1 MLLIKCLNLYCSGHG
16 KLPFERLPSV
26 RMELLQFLLQDSGG
40 PKSQTGASLTSTG
53 AYLHLHYLLELDTE
67 STLDVLR
74 IAFVEDDGFRDTTV
88 DNLKD
93 NDLNA
98 DDQNMLVQN
107 TVDALVIV
115 LDIDI
120 SQTVRSCGSDD
131 TAKVVWP
138 SKKDIGHLIEFV
150 ASYVASKRAN
160 VSKSVLS
167 QILEY
172 LTSENHSVLNECQQL
187 NESKKIREKKVLSLL
202 DAVPQTEWNQ
212 SYVLHL
218 CDNAK
223 FHQVP
228 VCFVFM
234 LCDF

>member
-1 MLLIKCLNLYCSGHG
+1 
-16 KLPFERLPSV
+16 
-26 RMELLQFLLQDSGG
+26 MELLQFLLQDSGG

-74 IAFVEDDGFRDTTV
+74 IAFVEDDGFRDATV

-98 DDQNMLVQN
+98 DDQNMLVQK

-120 SQTVRSCGSDD
+120 SQSVRSCGSDD

-150 ASYVASKRAN
+150 ASYVASKRAD
-160 VSKSVLS
+160 VCKSVLS

-172 LTSENHSVLNECQQL
+172 LTSENHIVLNECEQL
-187 NESKKIREKKVLSLL
+187 NESKIREKKVLSLL

-218 CDNAK
+218 CDKAK
-223 FHQVP
+223 FHQVL
-228 VCFVFM
+228 FA
-234 LCDF
+234 LCLSYVIFKGKLNMMQT